1 MAKQSINYAA
11 PSMDLIKGA
20 AAAYKARGSAGGLI
34 TMPDMSTPNSGAA
47 KREASNNRVATFLNN
62 IPGSDFSFANVPQN
76 QLNAVKDYISEQ
88 RKKYADASL
97 ALGQFPPT
105 SSAYADAMSTVT
117 DAKNNILTLKD
128 QINTFNTDKEGFLK
142 DYRDGLISEG
152 VPVETRDTLSKL
164 YTDETPWK
172 IEGGRI
178 YGDLN
183 GEMKSVT
190 DAPDYFNKDVEIMNA
205 LSKYSATIY
214 SNPELMQGPMRDDY
228 RLNIMSVLSKNPQES
243 IRSMT
248 ADYGIPFDM
257 DKYGNDPNAMINAA
271 ADLWMEKLDDVAKRG
286 AAAKAEQERKRLQ
299 QLNGG
304 KGGPTN
310 TDYQNT
316 ASNRLFT
323 AIAQGQGFGNSMETE
338 DIYMPGNASARKYK
352 TQWSPNGVTFMT
364 KGGKFFHPITGEEV
378 VEATIGWAD
387 AASIWGFDTSQI
399 PFLNSSDNVYN
410 EEGTGPATTI
420 DPEQRQRDVDAGNLA
435 FRGITPGA
443 ARPGVLNN
451 LGKTN

>member
-1 MAKQSINYAA
+1 
-11 PSMDLIKGA
+11 
-20 AAAYKARGSAGGLI
+20 
-34 TMPDMSTPNSGAA
+34 
-47 KREASNNRVATFLNN
+47 
-62 IPGSDFSFANVPQN
+62 
-76 QLNAVKDYISEQ
+76 
-88 RKKYADASL
+88 
-97 ALGQFPPT
+97 
-105 SSAYADAMSTVT
+105 
-117 DAKNNILTLKD
+117 
-128 QINTFNTDKEGFLK
+128 
-142 DYRDGLISEG
+142 
-152 VPVETRDTLSKL
+152 
-164 YTDETPWK
+164 
-172 IEGGRI
+172 
-178 YGDLN
+178 
-183 GEMKSVT
+183 
-190 DAPDYFNKDVEIMNA
+190 
-205 LSKYSATIY
+205 
-214 SNPELMQGPMRDDY
+214 
-228 RLNIMSVLSKNPQES
+228 MSVLSKNPQES